1 MFCWICTANFKVGV
15 DSKGIAT
22 VTMDFQGMK
31 ARKMKKQFTFRTQ
44 VCGGYY
50 FEDFIMNYVH
60 T

>member
-44 VCGGYY
+44 ICGGYH
-50 FEDFIMNYVH
+50 FEDLS
-60 T
+60 

>member
-31 ARKMKKQFTFRTQ
+31 ARKMNKTIHTHANLWITF
-44 VCGGYY
+44 
-50 FEDFIMNYVH
+50 
-60 T
+60 